1 MIDLYCQ
8 RIMSLHIMKLSP
20 IYGDLPRFPWSNR
33 IMCSSQ
39 FLKQY
44 EKPPHFLE
52 NSEKCEA
59 YTLLIVMF
67 LLEAES
73 NAYLTRNRVTFN
85 IIIYRSRASSESVCT
100 LLGEGECEVYTS
112 DNCKGL

>member
-1 MIDLYCQ
+1 
-8 RIMSLHIMKLSP
+8 
-20 IYGDLPRFPWSNR
+20 
-33 IMCSSQ
+33 
-39 FLKQY
+39 
-44 EKPPHFLE
+44 
-52 NSEKCEA
+52 
-59 YTLLIVMF
+59 MF

-73 NAYLTRNRVTFN
+73 NAYLTRNCVTFN